1 MWPSII
7 LSIHACFE
15 IVFGQRR
22 SDLYWMVW
30 CFCHLSPGSCRIVV
44 GFLSFRVPFERP
56 STVMHFSFFLTPIS
70 FYLLTVGVERYI
82 LHMIT
87 LNDTQSLGLL
97 WTRDRPVAETSA
109 WQHTTLKRDRHPCS
123 AGGIWTQRSSNR
135 AATGIGCNTLL
146 GSLKD

>member
-87 LNDTQSLGLL
+87 LNDTQSVGLL
-97 WTRDRPVAETSA
+97 WTRDRPVAETST
-109 WQHTTLKRDRHPCS
+109 WQHATPKETDIHAPSGIPARNTNKRDGTDPSLRPCEPLVS
-123 AGGIWTQRSSNR
+123 AV
-135 AATGIGCNTLL
+135 
-146 GSLKD
+146 